1 MAIKHGRER
10 YRRGCRCDECRDAQA
25 AYQRVY
31 RERQRNDLP
40 ASTNVDPDPN
50 GLPGPVELAVEA
62 ELAGLVSA
70 ELRPGLVAIVV
81 CMARVLDSAAS
92 TPKPAAAKVLVS
104 ALDALHKAS
113 AQGRRGRLALVKEM
127 TTKDG
132 A

>member
-1 MAIKHGRER
+1 
-10 YRRGCRCDECRDAQA
+10 
-25 AYQRVY
+25 
-31 RERQRNDLP
+31 
-40 ASTNVDPDPN
+40 
-50 GLPGPVELAVEA
+50 
-62 ELAGLVSA
+62 
-70 ELRPGLVAIVV
+70 LRPGLVAIVV

-113 AQGRRGRLALVKEM
+113 AQGRRGRLALVEEM